1 MGKRGRTMAA
11 HREREGLPADHAPR
25 LAGRA
30 AALRAAVHEQP
41 GLPQIE
47 EESGSADQRSSR
59 VADRRA
65 AGSAG
70 NGILA
75 SRPTR

>member
-1 MGKRGRTMAA
+1 MGHRGSAMAA

-30 AALRAAVHEQP
+30 AGLRATVHEQS

-47 EESGSADQRSSR
+47 EESGSADQRPSR

-65 AGSAG
+65 ASSAG

-75 SRPTR
+75 SRRTR